1 MLPLRWTLR
10 AVTNFESNPMSYSQF
25 TLAKV
30 VQDFGLTLIEGDAF
44 LPSAQ
49 VVSLTPYLEEFITKN
64 LQLAIALNT
73 EKARSELLIC
83 PLLLAVKA
91 ALPNIAFF
99 SGEEFNVDAEL
110 GLNGICDYILSQSSE
125 QLFVTAPV
133 AVVVEAK
140 KEDLKGGLGQ
150 CMAEMVAAWK
160 FNEQR
165 QNPIPSI
172 YGAVTTGSVWRFLK
186 LQETTVAI
194 DLNEY
199 ALPPI
204 TPIFN
209 RLLQMAS

>member
-1 MLPLRWTLR
+1 
-10 AVTNFESNPMSYSQF
+10 MSYSQF
-25 TLAKV
+25 TLVKV
-30 VQDFGLTLIEGDAF
+30 VQDFGLTLIEGDTLF
-44 LPSAQ
+44 PSAQ
-49 VVSLTPYLEEFITKN
+49 AVALTPYLEEFITKN

-150 CMAEMVAAWK
+150 CIAEMVAAWK
-160 FNEQR
+160 FNQQR

-186 LQETTVAI
+186 LQDTTVAI

-204 TPIFN
+204 TPIFS
-209 RLLQMAS
+209 RLLQMASS

>member
-1 MLPLRWTLR
+1 
-10 AVTNFESNPMSYSQF
+10 MSYSQF

-30 VQDFGLTLIEGDAF
+30 VQDFGLTLIEGDTLF
-44 LPSAQ
+44 SSAQ
-49 VVSLTPYLEEFITKN
+49 AVALTPYLEEFITKN

-150 CMAEMVAAWK
+150 CIAEMVAAWK
-160 FNEQR
+160 FNQQR

-186 LQETTVAI
+186 LQDTTVAI

-204 TPIFN
+204 TPIFS
-209 RLLQMAS
+209 RLLQMASS